1 MKEDV
6 SCGLYRHCSPLLVY
20 TAVRFGVTKSFQGNK
35 WRFETQRIYR
45 QIKAAHFYFPSSS
58 SSFLLFSLLPHL
70 LLISIVFPC
79 LPRKG
84 QRGQNQTIKFEFG
97 LIGLILTSLFSR
109 ENNRN
114 EEKVEEEEEEEE
126 EEDEGKQ

>member
-1 MKEDV
+1 MEV
-6 SCGLYRHCSPLLVY
+6 SNTTYLPVN
-20 TAVRFGVTKSFQGNK
+20 KS
-35 WRFETQRIYR
+35 R
-45 QIKAAHFYFPSSS
+45 
-58 SSFLLFSLLPHL
+58 SFLFSLLLHL
-70 LLISIVFPC
+70 LLISIVFPR

-84 QRGQNQTIKFEFG
+84 QRGQNQTITFEFG

-126 EEDEGKQ
+126 GKQ